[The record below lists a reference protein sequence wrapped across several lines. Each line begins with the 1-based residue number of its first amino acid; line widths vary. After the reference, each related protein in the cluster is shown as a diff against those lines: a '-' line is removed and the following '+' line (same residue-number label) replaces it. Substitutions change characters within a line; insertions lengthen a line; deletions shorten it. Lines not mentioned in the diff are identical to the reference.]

1 MEQSALGMTRG
12 QSVAGC
18 LVLLT
23 AVLCGAASAP
33 WAEQRFSRLP
43 VTAEAAHTRICVT
56 ISGKRFEWNFPNPP
70 FGTLSCSQ

>member
-23 AVLCGAASAP
+23 TVLCGAASAP
-33 WAEQRFSRLP
+33 WAEQRFSGCPSPPRP
-43 VTAEAAHTRICVT
+43 RTRASV
-56 ISGKRFEWNFPNPP
+56 
-70 FGTLSCSQ
+70 